1 MNLPTNNNFQD
12 PVNEL
17 TLREQLETY
26 LSKWIWFV
34 ISVVVMLVLS
44 YIYLRYTTPMYQTT
58 AQIIVKDDRGQGMTS
73 ELSVFENM
81 GLVSG
86 LGSNLIENEI
96 EILQS
101 RRLISKVVNE
111 HNFHISYFKEGNVIT
126 TELYHQ
132 KPFTVSIV
140 NTKDSVP
147 ISDNTLHVEVLSE
160 TSFELLNINDNTK
173 ITANFGEKI
182 ELPNYDI
189 TLLPEATLNT
199 GEKVIVH
206 IKNPDKVVDYYRRNL
221 QISLTNKSS
230 SVIRLTLQEPVPSKS
245 QDFLDNLIFQY
256 NKDAIDDKNLIAKN
270 TSLFIEDRLI
280 IISKELDSVESDKV
294 QFKQDNRLTD
304 IDTEAHLFL
313 ESVSDLD
320 KQQLQ
325 ITTQKRIVEDIIS
338 YLNSDTEHHLIPAN
352 LGISEEG
359 LGSSIQSYNQLV
371 LERERLLRSS
381 TEQNPVVVNLT
392 HQITQLRSGI
402 LNSLGNV
409 KTSLET
415 SLQSLNRQEGIFGSK
430 ISKVPDTEKEYRSIV
445 RQQNIKEALY
455 LFLLQKREETSLSLA
470 VTAPK
475 AKIVDSAYS
484 PDEPVSP
491 KRKIIYLGA
500 LILGLLIPFLIIYLQ
515 QLLNN
520 KINHRKDVELIAKS
534 LPIIGEIPKLGKK
547 ENELIQKND
556 TSVLAESFRI
566 LRTNLLY
573 IFSNKS
579 EPKSKIVFVTSTV
592 KGEGKTFVSVNMAAT
607 FASLNHKTIL
617 IGADIRNPRLQTF
630 FKLPKNSPG
639 LTNYLVDDEMA
650 LDQLVVKAPNISNL
664 DCLLSGS
671 IPPNPAEL
679 LLNERMDVLFK
690 ELRNRYDYIIVDTA
704 PSLLVTDTLLIQ
716 KYADYIT
723 YVVRAGYSE
732 KRLLEFPIECLEDGR
747 LKNVNFILNDVK
759 MANFGYG
766 NKYGYAYGASSKGFF
781 SGLKKLFF
789 GK

>member
-1 MNLPTNNNFQD
+1 MNSSIQNQNLHPA
-12 PVNEL
+12 NEP
-17 TLREQLETY
+17 TLREQIDLY
-26 LSKWIWFV
+26 LNKWVWFA
-34 ISVVVMLVLS
+34 ISVVIMLVFS
-44 YIYLRYTTPMYQTT
+44 YIYLRYATAMYQTT
-58 AQIIVKDDRGQGMTS
+58 AHIIVKDDRGQGMTS
-73 ELSVFENM
+73 ELSVFEDM
-81 GLVSG
+81 GLISG
-86 LGSNLIENEI
+86 LSSNRIENEV
-96 EILQS
+96 EILRS
-101 RRLISKVVNE
+101 RRLIKNVVDELNL
-111 HNFHISYFKEGNVIT
+111 HISYYKEGNVIT
-126 TELYHQ
+126 AELYRQ
-132 KPFTVSIV
+132 KPITASVLNI
-140 NTKDSVP
+140 KDSIP
-147 ISDNTLHVEVLSE
+147 LSENTIHIEILSE
-160 TSFELLNINDNTK
+160 TSVEVYDVDNHVRL
-173 ITANFGEKI
+173 TANFGDKI
-182 ELPNYDI
+182 ELPFYDI
-189 TLLPEATLNT
+189 TLLPETT
-199 GEKVIVH
+199 VEKGEKI
-206 IKNPDKVVDYYRRNL
+206 ILKFKNPEKVVSYYRNL
-221 QISLTNKSS
+221 LQVNQTNKNS
-230 SVIRLTLQEPVPSKS
+230 SVISLSLQDAVPDKS
-245 QDFLDNLIFQY
+245 QDFLNNLIFQY

-270 TSLFIEDRLI
+270 TALFIEDRLTI
-280 IISKELDSVESDKV
+280 ITKELDSVESDKV

-304 IDTEAHLFL
+304 IEAEAHLFL
-313 ESVSDLD
+313 EGVSELD
-320 KQQLQ
+320 RQQLQ
-325 ITTQKRIVEDIIS
+325 ATTQKRIVEDIIS
-338 YLNSDTEHHLIPAN
+338 YLKSDSEHHLIPAN
-352 LGISEEG
+352 LGITEEG
-359 LGSSIQSYNQLV
+359 LGSSIENYNLLV

-381 TEQNPVVVNLT
+381 TEQNPVVANLT
-392 HQITQLRSGI
+392 RQISQLRSGI
-402 LNSLGNV
+402 LSSLNNV
-409 KTSLET
+409 KSSLDI
-415 SLQSLNRQEGIFGSK
+415 SLQDLNRQEGIFGSK
-430 ISKVPDTEKEYRSIV
+430 ITKVPDTEKEFRSIV

-630 FKLPKNSPG
+630 FKLPKSSPG

-766 NKYGYAYGASSKGFF
+766 NKYGYVYGASSKGFF